1 MSVCA
6 APLQVGT
13 AFVVENMPAL
23 FDSVICQLPPFDSQI
38 LDPLLEL
45 AVQIARE
52 GREGRRIGTLFTI
65 GDSDAVLAKSR
76 PLILDPLAAHPP
88 ELRHVRDSKLWGTVK
103 ELAQLDGAFIVSG
116 DGTFVAAARHLD
128 TFGGSVQLPFG
139 LGTRHVAAASI
150 TATTR
155 AVAIVVSQ
163 SSVVRIFCHGELV
176 AEILP
181 EMWLLSREH
190 SIHIEGRTRQVVV
203 RDLAIVTSMFPAGA
217 APRGE

>member
-1 MSVCA
+1 
-6 APLQVGT
+6 
-13 AFVVENMPAL
+13 MPAM
-23 FDSVICQLPPFDSQI
+23 FDSVICQLPPFDPQI

-65 GDSDAVLAKSR
+65 GDEEAVLAKSR

-88 ELRHVRDSKLWGTVK
+88 EVRCLRDEKLWGTVK
-103 ELAQLDGAFIVSG
+103 ELAQLDGAFIVAG

-128 TFGGSVQLPFG
+128 ASGGSVQLPFG

-150 TATTR
+150 TASTR

-163 SSVVRIFCHGELV
+163 SSVVRVFCHGKLV

-190 SIHIEGRTRQVVV
+190 SVHIEGRTKHEIVS
-203 RDLAIVTSMFPAGA
+203 DLAIVTSMFPARTEGV
-217 APRGE
+217 PS